1 MNASITKARVLACT
15 CVEKSSS
22 VFVGDDH
29 FGAELFGGTAVE
41 IYRNLIRADECSLS
55 DDNERKERQRF
66 QREAIVGCRVLA
78 GLLDSLCDEEAK
90 KSLCERTAE
99 VRRLSATW
107 LNAEKR
113 QTVQKGA
120 GK

>member
-1 MNASITKARVLACT
+1 MNASIAKARALVCACA
-15 CVEKSSS
+15 EKQKRNGLI
-22 VFVGDDH
+22 VG
-29 FGAELFGGTAVE
+29 TVVE
-41 IYRNLIRADECSLS
+41 IYKNLVRADECKLS
-55 DDNERKERQRF
+55 DAAEREERQRF

-99 VRRLSATW
+99 VRRLSAAW

-120 GK
+120 GR

>member
-1 MNASITKARVLACT
+1 MNVSIENARTLLFLCAEKFDIAGKKSCMDFVLSIAI
-15 CVEKSSS
+15 
-22 VFVGDDH
+22 D
-29 FGAELFGGTAVE
+29 
-41 IYRNLIRADECSLS
+41 IYKNLARADECKLS
-55 DDNERKERQRF
+55 DAVEREERQRF

-99 VRRLSATW
+99 VRRLSAAW

-113 QTVQKGA
+113 QAVQKGA
-120 GK
+120 GR

>member
-1 MNASITKARVLACT
+1 MNASIAKARALVCACT
-15 CVEKSSS
+15 EKQKENGL
-22 VFVGDDH
+22 VVG
-29 FGAELFGGTAVE
+29 TVVE
-41 IYRNLIRADECSLS
+41 IYKNLVRADECKLS
-55 DDNERKERQRF
+55 DAAEREERQRF

-99 VRRLSATW
+99 VRRLSAAW

-120 GK
+120 GR

>member
-1 MNASITKARVLACT
+1 MNASIAKARALVSACA
-15 CVEKSSS
+15 EKQKENGL
-22 VFVGDDH
+22 VVG
-29 FGAELFGGTAVE
+29 TVVE
-41 IYRNLIRADECSLS
+41 IYKNLVRADECKLS
-55 DDNERKERQRF
+55 DAAEREERKRF

-78 GLLDSLCDEEAK
+78 GLLDSLRDEEAK

-99 VRRLSATW
+99 VRRLSAAW

-120 GK
+120 GR

>member
-1 MNASITKARVLACT
+1 MNASIAKARALVCACA
-15 CVEKSSS
+15 EKQKENGL
-22 VFVGDDH
+22 VVG
-29 FGAELFGGTAVE
+29 TVVE
-41 IYRNLIRADECSLS
+41 IYKNLVRADECKLS
-55 DDNERKERQRF
+55 DAAEREERQRF

-99 VRRLSATW
+99 VRRLSAAW

-113 QTVQKGA
+113 QTVQKRA
-120 GK
+120 GR

>member
-1 MNASITKARVLACT
+1 MNASIAKARALVCACAEQQKENGL
-15 CVEKSSS
+15 V
-22 VFVGDDH
+22 VG
-29 FGAELFGGTAVE
+29 TVVE
-41 IYRNLIRADECSLS
+41 IYINLVRADEC
-55 DDNERKERQRF
+55 EERQRF

-99 VRRLSATW
+99 VRRLSAAW

-120 GK
+120 GR

>member
-1 MNASITKARVLACT
+1 MNASIAKARALVCACT
-15 CVEKSSS
+15 ETFN
-22 VFVGDDH
+22 FVDKQFYD
-29 FGAELFGGTAVE
+29 ELIGCALKD
-41 IYRNLIRADECSLS
+41 IYKNLIRADECRLS
-55 DDNERKERQRF
+55 DTAERMERQRF

-99 VRRLSATW
+99 VRRLSAAW

-120 GK
+120 GR

>member
-1 MNASITKARVLACT
+1 MNASIEKARALVCACAEKQKKNELIVGT
-15 CVEKSSS
+15 VVEVYK
-22 VFVGDDH
+22 
-29 FGAELFGGTAVE
+29 
-41 IYRNLIRADECSLS
+41 NLVRADECKLS
-55 DDNERKERQRF
+55 DAAEREERQRF

-99 VRRLSATW
+99 VRRLSAAW

-120 GK
+120 GR

>member
-1 MNASITKARVLACT
+1 MNASIAKARALVCACA
-15 CVEKSSS
+15 EKQKGNGL
-22 VFVGDDH
+22 VVG
-29 FGAELFGGTAVE
+29 TVVE
-41 IYRNLIRADECSLS
+41 IYKNLVRADECKLS
-55 DDNERKERQRF
+55 DAAEREERQRF

-99 VRRLSATW
+99 VRRLSAAW

-120 GK
+120 GR

>member
-1 MNASITKARVLACT
+1 MNASIAKARALVCACS
-15 CVEKSSS
+15 EQQKENGLI
-22 VFVGDDH
+22 VG
-29 FGAELFGGTAVE
+29 TVVE
-41 IYRNLIRADECSLS
+41 IYKNLVRADECKLS
-55 DDNERKERQRF
+55 DAAEREERQRF

-99 VRRLSATW
+99 VRRLSAAW

-120 GK
+120 GR